1 MGILCL
7 LSSSERAR
15 QCSVW
20 VFLSYLVW
28 VKILLPALA
37 LLVETISPFFYAR
50 DREIGRVI
58 LAEFHLR
65 QSMTG
70 VIFLLSAHSCS
81 RVGLVCNASKD

>member
-28 VKILLPALA
+28 VKIPLPALA
-37 LLVETISPFFYAR
+37 LLAETISPFFYAL
-50 DREIGRVI
+50 DRAIEESYS
-58 LAEFHLR
+58 AEFLLR
-65 QSMTG
+65 
-70 VIFLLSAHSCS
+70 
-81 RVGLVCNASKD
+81 